1 MKGRIIKGI
10 AGFYYVFSEETGLV
24 ECHAKGIF
32 RKEGKKPLV
41 GDYVEF
47 VYTEEEEK
55 RGSITSIYE
64 RKNELLRPNVSNA
77 DQALVIFAVTKPE
90 PNLNLLDRFLM
101 FMEQNEVETLICFN
115 KRDLVTGKEEER
127 LRKIYEPSGYPILF
141 LSAKEN
147 AGIEA
152 VKAYLRGK
160 TTVLA
165 GPSGVGKSTLCNRIY
180 PEAQMETGGISQ
192 KIARGKHTTR
202 HSELI
207 YIGKD
212 SYLVD
217 TPGFTSLLLPEVEK
231 EDISKLYR
239 EMQQMDGVC
248 RFRGCVHINE
258 PGCAVK
264 EALEEGKISIQRYEN
279 YKLFY
284 EEAKNRRKYK

>member
-1 MKGRIIKGI
+1 MKGRILKGI

-55 RGSITSIYE
+55 RGSIVSICE
-64 RKNELLRPNVSNA
+64 RKNELLRPNVANA
-77 DQALVIFAVTKPE
+77 DQALVLFAAAKPE

-101 FMEQNEVETLICFN
+101 LMEQNGVETLICFN
-115 KRDLVTGKEEER
+115 KQDLVTMEQEKR
-127 LRKIYEPSGYPILF
+127 LREIYEKSGYPLLF
-141 LSAKEN
+141 LSAKEDS
-147 AGIEA
+147 GVEA
-152 VKAYLRGK
+152 LKSYLHGK

-165 GPSGVGKSTLCNRIY
+165 GPSGVGKSTLCNLIY
-180 PEAQMETGGISQ
+180 PQARMETGGISR

-202 HSELI
+202 HSELF
-207 YIGKD
+207 YIGEET
-212 SYLVD
+212 YLVD
-217 TPGFTSLLLPEVEK
+217 TPGFTSLILPEVEK
-231 EDISKLYR
+231 EEISSLYR
-239 EMQQMDGVC
+239 ELRPLNEEC
-248 RFRGCVHINE
+248 RFRGCAHINE

-264 EALEEGKISIQRYEN
+264 EALAKGEISTERYEN

>member
-47 VYTEEEEK
+47 VYTEEKEK
-55 RGSITSIYE
+55 RGSIISIYE

-77 DQALVIFAVTKPE
+77 DQALVLFAAAKPE

-101 FMEQNEVETLICFN
+101 LMEQNRVETLICFN
-115 KRDLVTGKEEER
+115 KRDLVTDEEEKH
-127 LRKIYEPSGYPILF
+127 LREIYGPSGYPLLF

-147 AGIEA
+147 LGVDALKE
-152 VKAYLRGK
+152 YLHNK

-165 GPSGVGKSTLCNRIY
+165 GPSGVGKSTLCNQIY
-180 PEAQMETGGISQ
+180 PKAQMETGGISQ

-217 TPGFTSLLLPEVEK
+217 TPGFTSLVLPEVEK
-231 EDISKLYR
+231 EDISSLYR
-239 EMQQMDGVC
+239 EMQQLDKEC
-248 RFRGCVHINE
+248 RFRGCAHINE

-264 EALEEGKISIQRYEN
+264 EALEEGKISAGRYEN

-284 EEAKNRRKYK
+284 EEAKNRRRYR